1 MGSGCIK
8 GCKAFCGIDQKKNLT
23 KEWLKK
29 ELLKELPQAVVDR
42 CKNKDELLQAWCKQ
56 QAVVDRCKNKDELLQ
71 AWCKQQ
77 MLYVVHNQ
85 DKMIRRVV
93 KKDIDRK
100 LIFRDMTLTLMDV
113 ENLMCEFSKY
123 KRGSAKVKFNGDPNA
138 KVKYVSNNE
147 TLRCIKEKR
156 ERRIFSS
163 SSRKRKREEKSE
175 EKVPSAKAERA

>member
-1 MGSGCIK
+1 MLCSSPRALGSGCIK

-29 ELLKELPQAVVDR
+29 ELLKELP
-42 CKNKDELLQAWCKQ
+42 